1 MGDTLVRAPTGAG
14 AQRRSPPR
22 IRESTWNGGGEPRA
36 AGDLA
41 QKINELLD
49 EFEGRQF
56 TPWHAERYREMLV
69 KLDGG
74 RAEFFAES
82 GRLVDISRCF
92 PGGWPARVA
101 KASHETLLRVARM
114 SPSFDRT
121 DGALFALAYFHNL
134 ECGGVK
140 LRDEARRRIIAS
152 VPEADSRPP
161 GSWRLVRGAPA
172 VEWGNALLDQLAREA
187 AGARSLFAAEEQE
200 VFLLRLA
207 GRPAPEI
214 ALAPGGGNAPLVLTP
229 FPARAGHGGH
239 GGH

>member
-1 MGDTLVRAPTGAG
+1 MGDSPVHGHAPARLRQ
-14 AQRRSPPR
+14 QRRPPGPPR
-22 IRESTWNGGGEPRA
+22 VRESKWNGGGEPRA
-36 AGDLA
+36 AGALA

-56 TPWHAERYREMLV
+56 TPWHAEKYREMLAE
-69 KLDGG
+69 LDER
-74 RAEFFAES
+74 RAEFFSKS
-82 GRLVDISRCF
+82 GRLVDIAHCF

-101 KASHETLLRVARM
+101 NASRETLLRVARM

-134 ECGGVK
+134 ECGGLK

-152 VPEADSRPP
+152 VPERDRA
-161 GSWRLVRGAPA
+161 LA
-172 VEWGNALLDQLAREA
+172 VGWGNALLDQLAREA
-187 AGARSLFAAEEQE
+187 AGARTLFAAEEQE
-200 VFLLRLA
+200 EYLLRLA

-229 FPARAGHGGH
+229 FPPRAAHSASAKHGGH
-239 GGH
+239 